1 MQFSLHKTKNQY
13 LVSYPPYNIFISS
26 LVQTNVMGLCRAI
39 VDCLIDINEKVAFTD
54 ENIRYSR
61 LECKSHTLFSTLF
74 SPPTGT
80 TPCSGEVT
88 WVPL

>member
-13 LVSYPPYNIFISS
+13 LVSYPTYNIFISS

-39 VDCLIDINEKVAFTD
+39 VDYLIDINERVAFVD
-54 ENIRYSR
+54 ENIRNSR
-61 LECKSHTLFSTLF
+61 LECKSHTLFSTIF
-74 SPPTGT
+74 SPPTGSS
-80 TPCSGEVT
+80 PCSGEVA